1 MGINLT
7 SADVCIMHDI
17 DMNPFSDHQAEARCH
32 RIGQSKPVNIIKL
45 ISQDTVDSAIYEM
58 QERKVKMNAAI
69 MESPSEWSKE
79 EKKEKALILQTVV
92 DRHAKAGAA
101 LVNTGKENVQNTII
115 EISDENEECQ
125 L

>member
-32 RIGQSKPVNIIKL
+32 RIGQTKPVKIIKL
-45 ISQDTVDSAIYEM
+45 ISKETVDSEIYEM
-58 QERKVKMNAAI
+58 QERKVRMNAAI
-69 MESPSEWSKE
+69 MESPSEWTKE
-79 EKKEKALILQTVV
+79 EKKVKALILQTVV
-92 DRHAKAGAA
+92 DRHAKTGAN
-101 LVNTGKENVQNTII
+101 VGNKENAENTII
-115 EISDENEECQ
+115 EISDENEECR